1 MIGKRISIG
10 ILAWNEAASIG
21 RTIESIFQQDALR
34 EAADPIAHVQIIC
47 VPNGCSDDTA
57 AKAREAFDRFE
68 ARANVPVQTCVHE
81 VTRPSK
87 ANAWNVFVHE
97 ASDPEADYLVLMDGD
112 VRINDQRSLTSM
124 VRTLE
129 DDPEARVAGART
141 IKHIAGRRT
150 WNPLHRI
157 SLGASEIRAT
167 MPGCFAGCFYCAR
180 AEALRAFRLPTVLI
194 GEDVFVRATLVTD
207 YFTRPDNTDRIV
219 TAPDASVL
227 FEAYTSPR
235 QVFKNLKRRQVTMAI
250 DAILF
255 DRLWAQSNDQTHGG
269 TLLKQWAAEDPD
281 WDQHWVA
288 EEVRTRRWRTSPTYH
303 YRKWFAR
310 LRAMPRLKSL
320 LVAPAALAAGTLDTA
335 ASYAANRALRR
346 GEIKGLWF
354 TTETRLG

>member
-1 MIGKRISIG
+1 MPRLSIG

-21 RTIESIFQQDALR
+21 RTIESIFDQEALR
-34 EAADPIAHVQIIC
+34 KGTDLIDHVQIVC

-57 AKAREAFDRFE
+57 TKAREAFDHCE
-68 ARANVPVQTCVHE
+68 PNARVSVATSVHE
-81 VTRPSK
+81 VARPSK

-112 VRINDQRSLTSM
+112 VRINDPHSLTSM
-124 VRTLE
+124 VETLE
-129 DDPEARVAGART
+129 GNPEARVAGART
-141 IKHIAGRRT
+141 IKHLAARRT

-207 YFTRPDNTDRIV
+207 YFTRPDNTDRIL

-255 DRLWAQSNDQTHGG
+255 DRLWAESNEHAHGG
-269 TLLKQWAAEDPD
+269 TLLKQWAAENPD
-281 WDQHWVA
+281 WDQRWVA
-288 EEVRTRRWRTSPTYH
+288 EQVRKRRWRTSPTYH

-310 LRAMPRLKSL
+310 LRGMPRLKSL

-354 TTETRLG
+354 TTETKLC